1 MLPKPK
7 KILGTN
13 DSERLRMSDHSPFP
27 RRLKAARTAK
37 GFSQQGLGLR
47 LGMDDNTASARMNQY
62 ERGKHTPDYQTLK
75 RMAVELGVPV
85 SYFFCEDELSAEMG
99 NLFDR
104 LTNDQKKMV
113 IAVIKEMA
121 K

>member
-1 MLPKPK
+1 
-7 KILGTN
+7 
-13 DSERLRMSDHSPFP
+13 MSDQSPFP

-75 RMAVELGVPV
+75 RMADELGVPV
-85 SYFFCEDELSAEMG
+85 SYFFCEDELSAEFTH
-99 NLFDR
+99 LFGR
-104 LTNDQKKMV
+104 LTDGQKRTV